1 MKCQFT
7 GHQWEVLVSFLLHI
21 KLQRSVGVR
30 LQVKE
35 MRCFQFTNQRQSN
48 RKDYNHMGFLHLFWW
63 WVFWLMLLPQFQLM
77 PSVNDRMP
85 CLSRL
90 LQVQVCGAKQEQG
103 KYRKLVQ
110 PIFFFP
116 HEEFNVL
123 LILRLDL
130 IFKSAGL
137 IWRGNIFIHW
147 KILPFL
153 QEAWGK
159 CDCLIPSVWHCF
171 LPSTRK

>member
-110 PIFFFP
+110 PNFFFP
-116 HEEFNVL
+116 HWFRL
-123 LILRLDL
+123 LFWWL
-130 IFKSAGL
+130 S
-137 IWRGNIFIHW
+137 
-147 KILPFL
+147 
-153 QEAWGK
+153 
-159 CDCLIPSVWHCF
+159 LIP
-171 LPSTRK
+171 TYRKIKLHNNAVFFFACIQ

>member
-1 MKCQFT
+1 MQPFPDYPSSEIIIGEGFCYTHCTSLNISAAKIIRRNAVSSPYKKNYYCNAEGIKNRLWSRRWQAEERGT
-7 GHQWEVLVSFLLHI
+7 QWEMQCWIELRVTDLLFRQLKIPLGQLPKVLF
-21 KLQRSVGVR
+21 
-30 LQVKE
+30 
-35 MRCFQFTNQRQSN
+35 
-48 RKDYNHMGFLHLFWW
+48 
-63 WVFWLMLLPQFQLM
+63 
-77 PSVNDRMP
+77 
-85 CLSRL
+85 
-90 LQVQVCGAKQEQG
+90 
-103 KYRKLVQ
+103 
-110 PIFFFP
+110 FFFP